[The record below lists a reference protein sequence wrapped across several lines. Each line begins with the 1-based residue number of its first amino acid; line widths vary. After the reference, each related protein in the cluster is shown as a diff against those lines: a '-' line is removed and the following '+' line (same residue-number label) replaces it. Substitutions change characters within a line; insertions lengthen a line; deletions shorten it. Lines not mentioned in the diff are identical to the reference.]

1 MASSF
6 NAKCVHKD
14 GRTELKIGVDENAK
28 IIDANGKVIQFKN
41 TDGTKAKIDKNNIIG
56 MPENVSDTNKLITQ
70 EDLKNMIKE
79 VVDIMDSAKA
89 LAKILGLEIDDTKE
103 E

>member
-14 GRTELKIGVDENAK
+14 GKTELKIGVDENAK
-28 IIDANGKVIQFKN
+28 IIDADGKTIQFKN
-41 TDGTKAKIDKNNIIG
+41 TDGSNAKIDKNNIVG
-56 MPENVSDTNKLITQ
+56 MPDNVSETNKLITHD
-70 EDLKNMIKE
+70 DLKNVMKE
-79 VVDIMDSAKA
+79 VIDIIDSAKT
-89 LAKILGLEIDDTKE
+89 LAKILGIEIDDSKE